1 MQADTAV
8 PVGLA
13 GPILSAITSGGLRSG
28 NLRVYR
34 GDYVLASDKIR
45 NIYMHLE
52 PHEAHQPM

>member
-1 MQADTAV
+1 MKHIGRCSPPLAMQADTAV

-45 NIYMHLE
+45 NI
-52 PHEAHQPM
+52 